1 MSDALFTPRETCAF
15 LETLGH
21 KVSEKTLANWRASGM
36 GPRFYTGPKF
46 LPNPIRYRKV
56 MLEKWHQ
63 EIKAT
68 RAEALAVRAA
78 RIDAARIKRSA
89 A

>member
-1 MSDALFTPRETCAF
+1 
-15 LETLGH
+15 
-21 KVSEKTLANWRASGM
+21 M
-36 GPRFYTGPKF
+36 GWVQFYTGPKF

-68 RAEALAVRAA
+68 RAEALAVRTA